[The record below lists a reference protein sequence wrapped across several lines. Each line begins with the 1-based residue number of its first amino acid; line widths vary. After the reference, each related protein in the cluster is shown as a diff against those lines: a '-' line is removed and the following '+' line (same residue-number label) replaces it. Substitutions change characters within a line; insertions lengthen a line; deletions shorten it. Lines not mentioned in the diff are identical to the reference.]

1 MKNITV
7 WIITGALLAG
17 AAVAYVSKEFSE
29 SNDPDYVEVINDTQG
44 TEEETENNDNQVIE
58 EDIENVESADAYEEV
73 AYEEVET
80 AKGKEDIRP
89 EDIKPKAIGKSVVER
104 DGMVFVDLEGYG
116 TSESTDELKAF
127 QKYGY
132 LEFNGKMRIV
142 FDPRFFDGTI
152 LGNSDDYD
160 WKLQFLA
167 HGNKNQKAGYV
178 EFFWGNIELIN
189 PSTQAFIYFGTRPKD
204 FSKYFDEC
212 WKKYRNTDPEL
223 DKIAKM
229 MLTPIDE
236 DTDKLGISAYFYL
249 IRKSDGKIGMYNEDI

>member
-1 MKNITV
+1 MKSITT
-7 WIITGALLAG
+7 WIITGVLLAG
-17 AAVAYVSKEFSE
+17 AAVSYISKEFSD
-29 SNDPDYVEVINDTQG
+29 SNENHYVEHP
-44 TEEETENNDNQVIE
+44 EESLGAGVAD
-58 EDIENVESADAYEEV
+58 VEST
-73 AYEEVET
+73 ET
-80 AKGKEDIRP
+80 STTKDKEGIRP
-89 EDIKPKAIGKSVVER
+89 EDIIHFDPKAIGKSVVER

-160 WKLQFLA
+160 WKLQFNA

-178 EFFWGNIELIN
+178 EFFWGNIELID

-212 WKKYRNTDPEL
+212 WKKCNRNSDPEL
-223 DKIAKM
+223 NKIAKM

-236 DTDKLGISAYFYL
+236 DTDKLGIFAYFYL
-249 IRKSDGKIGMYNEDI
+249 IRKSDGKVGMYNTDI

>member
-1 MKNITV
+1 MKSITT
-7 WIITGALLAG
+7 WIITGVLLAG
-17 AAVAYVSKEFSE
+17 AAVSYISKEYND
-29 SNDPDYVEVINDTQG
+29 SNENHYVEH
-44 TEEETENNDNQVIE
+44 TEESLSAGVAD
-58 EDIENVESADAYEEV
+58 VEST
-73 AYEEVET
+73 ET
-80 AKGKEDIRP
+80 STIKDKEGIRP
-89 EDIKPKAIGKSVVER
+89 EDIIHYDPKAIGKSVVER

-212 WKKYRNTDPEL
+212 WKKYNDTDPEL
-223 DKIAKM
+223 NKIAKM
-229 MLTPIDE
+229 MLTQIDE
-236 DTDKLGISAYFYL
+236 DTEKLGISAYFYL
-249 IRKSDGKIGMYNEDI
+249 IRKSDEKIGICNTII

>member
-1 MKNITV
+1 MKSITT
-7 WIITGALLAG
+7 WIITGVLLAG
-17 AAVAYVSKEFSE
+17 AAVSYISKEFSD
-29 SNDPDYVEVINDTQG
+29 SN
-44 TEEETENNDNQVIE
+44 ENQSLSADVA
-58 EDIENVESADAYEEV
+58 DVEST
-73 AYEEVET
+73 ET
-80 AKGKEDIRP
+80 TIKDKEGIRP
-89 EDIKPKAIGKSVVER
+89 EDIIHYDPKAIGKSVVER

-132 LEFNGKMRIV
+132 LEFGSMEENGKMRIV
-142 FDPRFFDGTI
+142 FDPRFFDGTT

-212 WKKYRNTDPEL
+212 WKKCNRNSDPEL
-223 DKIAKM
+223 NKIAKM

-236 DTDKLGISAYFYL
+236 DTDKLGISADFYL
-249 IRKSDGKIGMYNEDI
+249 IKDGKVGICNEDI